1 MDILVIHCIR
11 LQISSCRVQMTR
23 YVAVCKVMA
32 RNINHVLLA
41 NCLFLQV
48 GVCRCIGPIL
58 YWIQECLW
66 RIVLMLMFYF
76 FLSVKG
82 LGKARQ
88 GVLLFVS
95 HSHGFAP
102 FSGTL
107 CMYAFVRA
115 IDFRLLVLLRKNW
128 PIKSKLYW
136 NIIEY
141 GEFDWSIRFFV
152 FLWWDKQPEINCTLI
167 HKTTPIHC
175 GHTCPQYQIEQLLWP
190 LHYGLSSRLQYL
202 TLDATHFTNP

>member
-32 RNINHVLLA
+32 RNIIHVLLA
-41 NCLFLQV
+41 NCLFLQM

-66 RIVLMLMFYF
+66 RIMLMLMFYF

-88 GVLLFVS
+88 GKARCAAVCESF
-95 HSHGFAP
+95 
-102 FSGTL
+102 TW
-107 CMYAFVRA
+107 
-115 IDFRLLVLLRKNW
+115 I
-128 PIKSKLYW
+128 
-136 NIIEY
+136 
-141 GEFDWSIRFFV
+141 
-152 FLWWDKQPEINCTLI
+152 CTLFWYPLYVCI
-167 HKTTPIHC
+167 CTCSRFQVACPIAEKRKFKL
-175 GHTCPQYQIEQLLWP
+175 TNQIQAILKYNRVWRIWLI
-190 LHYGLSSRLQYL
+190 
-202 TLDATHFTNP
+202 N